1 MGVYC
6 RAGGCWS
13 ITLIKL
19 PVSCLCI
26 VGRNWKYTLKTA
38 EEKAWVILLYTK
50 EDTEGKKGCY
60 RAETELWMEL
70 MSLVW
75 GQWARRQKIN
85 HSLERHSRSVCL
97 WKEQWWWQDW
107 QGAVLHAKLWELVRK
122 LGGGGCS
129 KDGHEWGTWARRICF
144 CSQSHPYPWQ
154 CYVMFVISW
163 FTLSKGG
170 MAVRYTVAQSKRYK
184 QTERKAHMV
193 QSVYWRS

>member
-50 EDTEGKKGCY
+50 EDTEGKKGCH

-107 QGAVLHAKLWELVRK
+107 QGAVLHAKLWEL
-122 LGGGGCS
+122 GGGGVVQ
-129 KDGHEWGTWARRICF
+129 KMVTNEELEQGE
-144 CSQSHPYPWQ
+144 
-154 CYVMFVISW
+154 YVSV
-163 FTLSKGG
+163 LSLIPIPD
-170 MAVRYTVAQSKRYK
+170 
-184 QTERKAHMV
+184 
-193 QSVYWRS
+193 SVTSCLLFLDSL

>member
-6 RAGGCWS
+6 RAGRCWNIS
-13 ITLIKL
+13 LIKL

-50 EDTEGKKGCY
+50 ADTEGKKGCH

-75 GQWARRQKIN
+75 GQRERRQKIN
-85 HSLERHSRSVCL
+85 HSLERHSRSVCI

-122 LGGGGCS
+122 LGVLLKRWSRMRNFS
-129 KDGHEWGTWARRICF
+129 KENMFLFSVSSLSLTVLRHV
-144 CSQSHPYPWQ
+144 
-154 CYVMFVISW
+154 CYFLIH
-163 FTLSKGG
+163 SKQGWNG
-170 MAVRYTVAQSKRYK
+170 SEVHRSTK
-184 QTERKAHMV
+184 QKV
-193 QSVYWRS
+193 

>member
-122 LGGGGCS
+122 LGG
-129 KDGHEWGTWARRICF
+129 
-144 CSQSHPYPWQ
+144 
-154 CYVMFVISW
+154 
-163 FTLSKGG
+163 
-170 MAVRYTVAQSKRYK
+170 VAQK
-184 QTERKAHMV
+184 MV
-193 QSVYWRS
+193 TNEELEQGEYVSVLSLIPIPDSVTSCLLFLDSL

>member
-50 EDTEGKKGCY
+50 EDTEGKKGCH

-122 LGGGGCS
+122 LGG
-129 KDGHEWGTWARRICF
+129 
-144 CSQSHPYPWQ
+144 
-154 CYVMFVISW
+154 
-163 FTLSKGG
+163 
-170 MAVRYTVAQSKRYK
+170 VAQK
-184 QTERKAHMV
+184 MV
-193 QSVYWRS
+193 TNEELEQGEYVSVLSLIPIPDSVTSCLLFLDSL

>member
-6 RAGGCWS
+6 RAGGCWN

-50 EDTEGKKGCY
+50 ADTEGKKGCH

-75 GQWARRQKIN
+75 GQRERRQKIN

-122 LGGGGCS
+122 LGG
-129 KDGHEWGTWARRICF
+129 
-144 CSQSHPYPWQ
+144 
-154 CYVMFVISW
+154 
-163 FTLSKGG
+163 
-170 MAVRYTVAQSKRYK
+170 VAQK
-184 QTERKAHMV
+184 MV
-193 QSVYWRS
+193 TNEELQQGEYVSVLSLIPIPGSVTSCLLFLDSL

>member
-50 EDTEGKKGCY
+50 EDTEGKKGCH

-75 GQWARRQKIN
+75 GQWARRQKN
-85 HSLERHSRSVCL
+85 QSFLRTAFTQCLSLKR
-97 WKEQWWWQDW
+97 
-107 QGAVLHAKLWELVRK
+107 AVMMTGLAGCSFTCKVMRVGEKV
-122 LGGGGCS
+122 GGGLLKRWS
-129 KDGHEWGTWARRICF
+129 RMRN
-144 CSQSHPYPWQ
+144 
-154 CYVMFVISW
+154 
-163 FTLSKGG
+163 LSKEN
-170 MAVRYTVAQSKRYK
+170 MFLFSVSSLSLTVLRHVCYFLIHSKQGWNGSEVHSSTK
-184 QTERKAHMV
+184 QKV
-193 QSVYWRS
+193 

>member
-85 HSLERHSRSVCL
+85 HSFRTAFTQCL
-97 WKEQWWWQDW
+97 SLKR
-107 QGAVLHAKLWELVRK
+107 AVMMTGLAGCSFTCKVMRVGEKV
-122 LGGGGCS
+122 GGG
-129 KDGHEWGTWARRICF
+129 
-144 CSQSHPYPWQ
+144 
-154 CYVMFVISW
+154 
-163 FTLSKGG
+163 
-170 MAVRYTVAQSKRYK
+170 VAQK
-184 QTERKAHMV
+184 MV
-193 QSVYWRS
+193 TNEELEQGEYVSVLSLIPIPDSVTSCLLFLDSL

>member
-50 EDTEGKKGCY
+50 EDTEGKKGCH

-70 MSLVW
+70 MSLMW
-75 GQWARRQKIN
+75 GQWAKRQKIN
-85 HSLERHSRSVCL
+85 HSLERHSRSVCP

-122 LGGGGCS
+122 LGGGLLKRWS
-129 KDGHEWGTWARRICF
+129 RMRN
-144 CSQSHPYPWQ
+144 
-154 CYVMFVISW
+154 
-163 FTLSKGG
+163 LSKEN
-170 MAVRYTVAQSKRYK
+170 MFLFSVSSLSLTVLRHVCYFLIHSKQGWNGSEVHSSTK
-184 QTERKAHMV
+184 QKV
-193 QSVYWRS
+193 

>member
-122 LGGGGCS
+122 LGGGGGAQ
-129 KDGHEWGTWARRICF
+129 KMVTNEELEQGE
-144 CSQSHPYPWQ
+144 
-154 CYVMFVISW
+154 YVSV
-163 FTLSKGG
+163 LSLIPIPD
-170 MAVRYTVAQSKRYK
+170 
-184 QTERKAHMV
+184 
-193 QSVYWRS
+193 SVTSCLLFLDSL

>member
-85 HSLERHSRSVCL
+85 HSFRTAFTQCL
-97 WKEQWWWQDW
+97 SLKR
-107 QGAVLHAKLWELVRK
+107 AVMMTGLAGCSFTCKVMRVGEKV
-122 LGGGGCS
+122 GGGGCS

>member
-26 VGRNWKYTLKTA
+26 VGRNWKYTLETA

-50 EDTEGKKGCY
+50 EDTEGKKGCH

-75 GQWARRQKIN
+75 GQWARRQKN
-85 HSLERHSRSVCL
+85 QSFTQCLSLKR
-97 WKEQWWWQDW
+97 
-107 QGAVLHAKLWELVRK
+107 AVMMTGLAGCSFTCKVMRVGEKV
-122 LGGGGCS
+122 GGGGVLKRWSRMRNLS
-129 KDGHEWGTWARRICF
+129 KENMFLFSVSSLSLTVLRHV
-144 CSQSHPYPWQ
+144 
-154 CYVMFVISW
+154 CYFLIH
-163 FTLSKGG
+163 SKGG